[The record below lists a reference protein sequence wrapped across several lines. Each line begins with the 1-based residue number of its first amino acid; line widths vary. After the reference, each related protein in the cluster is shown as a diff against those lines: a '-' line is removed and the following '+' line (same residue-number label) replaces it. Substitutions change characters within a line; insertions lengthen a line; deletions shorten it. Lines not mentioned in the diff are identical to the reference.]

1 MCSCLF
7 FRICAFSRFLLDA
20 GKKKGKGKGK
30 QNAGMSPK
38 TPEAKSDAVEADR
51 VGGRRV
57 GTHAK
62 KKKKHNKKGGK
73 DDGKRKLV
81 RGIMPKNCV
90 MCRMHSD
97 DVPWGHPRHAKGVE
111 GSECYW
117 CRRCH
122 RAKANACLVR
132 VSSACALVF

>member
-1 MCSCLF
+1 
-7 FRICAFSRFLLDA
+7 
-20 GKKKGKGKGK
+20 
-30 QNAGMSPK
+30 MSPK

-62 KKKKHNKKGGK
+62 KKKKKNKKGGK

-81 RGIMPKNCV
+81 RGVMPKNCV

-97 DVPWGHPRHAKGVE
+97 DVHWGHPRHAKGVE
-111 GSECYW
+111 GSECG
-117 CRRCH
+117 CSCLLHLGTARLEQADERKDAT
-122 RAKANACLVR
+122 RLNNGVLVLGLVEANAVQGTRCSGLR
-132 VSSACALVF
+132 L